1 MTYTLTQNNG
11 IKLELENG
19 SVIVLP
25 SENNGTPEWRQY
37 QEWLDA
43 GNTPNPYVPP
53 TPIDNLENLEEA
65 QELSN
70 NLIRTTAHSILSP
83 TDWYI
88 VRYTETGKEVPEHIT
103 SFRSTIRTETQ
114 IKITQVNS
122 QETLENLKDYLRSED
137 YSTWT
142 NLE

>member
-1 MTYTLTQNNG
+1 MDTTMTYQLTSG
-11 IKLELENG
+11 DT
-19 SVIVLP
+19 IVRLSDNAWIP
-25 SENNGTPEWRQY
+25 PDPGNRDY
-37 QEWLDA
+37 QEYLEWLEE
-43 GNTPNPYVPP
+43 GNEPLPYVPP
-53 TPIDNLENLEEA
+53 TPIDHLENLEEA
-65 QELSN
+65 KEFSN
-70 NLIRTTAHSILSP
+70 NIIRTTAHSILSP

-122 QETLENLKDYLRSED
+122 KETLENLKDYLRSED

>member
-1 MTYTLTQNNG
+1 MSIYQLTSGDTIFRLSDNAWIPPDPGN
-11 IKLELENG
+11 
-19 SVIVLP
+19 
-25 SENNGTPEWRQY
+25 RDY
-37 QEWLDA
+37 QEYLEWLEE
-43 GNTPNPYVPP
+43 GNEPLPYVPP
-53 TPIDNLENLEEA
+53 TPIDHLENLEEA

-88 VRYTETGKEVPEHIT
+88 VRYTETGTEVPEHIT